1 MSPTPD
7 RPTALL
13 AVLTS
18 WLPEV
23 LTGADYDVHSS
34 SSGLRAL
41 EIARD
46 HAPDV
51 VVIAPVLDDMS
62 GTDLC
67 RLLRTDPAL
76 ARQVPILILLD
87 GLPSPEL
94 RVAALRVGAWGFLSP
109 ESGREEVLLTVA
121 AHVKAK
127 RTITEV
133 VEEGLLDA
141 LADFCSR
148 PGLAR
153 RAREL
158 AALMSRVRGAF
169 ACVVLELEGRSLH
182 HLGALVARTVRLSD
196 VVGDLGS
203 SRMAV
208 LAPGTDAAGVI
219 RLAERL
225 RDVVIEAVRRGGLT
239 DEALEFRV
247 GFDVVTNAKYSPVE
261 PFGMLSRAADATHNG
276 EPDGRLPWVRR
287 AIPGSEAGAG
297 VHLTTSGTPT
307 APLQRNLSTE
317 PHHETR

>member
-1 MSPTPD
+1 MSSPPD

-13 AVLTS
+13 AVIGR
-18 WLPEV
+18 WLPDV
-23 LTGADYDVHSS
+23 LTGAGYDVSTAT
-34 SSGLRAL
+34 SGLDAL
-41 EIARD
+41 ELAGRLD
-46 HAPDV
+46 PDV
-51 VVIAPVLDDMS
+51 IVIAPVLDDMS

-109 ESGREEVLLTVA
+109 SSGREEVLLTIA
-121 AHVKAK
+121 AHVEAK
-127 RTITEV
+127 RTVTEV

-141 LADFCSR
+141 LSGFCSR

-158 AALMSRVRGAF
+158 AALMCRLRGAF
-169 ACVVLELEGRSLH
+169 ACIVLELDGRGLH
-182 HLGALVARTVRLSD
+182 DLGGVIARSVRLTD
-196 VVGDLGS
+196 VVGDLGA

-208 LAPGTDAAGVI
+208 LAPGTDAPGAV

-225 RDVVIEAVRRGGLT
+225 RDAVLEAVQRGGLT
-239 DEALEFRV
+239 FRALEFRI
-247 GFDVVTNAKYSPVE
+247 GFDVVVNAKYSPVE
-261 PFGMLSRAADATHNG
+261 PFAMLSRAAKATRDG

-287 AIPGSEAGAG
+287 AIRDSAGGPSTFSPPGGTG
-297 VHLTTSGTPT
+297 FTS
-307 APLQRNLSTE
+307 PLKITDTE
-317 PHHETR
+317 VVL